1 MIKVKYE
8 GVYLS
13 TIGQYK
19 RTIPFKFEHEV
30 AGNHTDAL
38 ESHLKKRYTPMMI
51 AKTKGLKEPFER
63 LVSFRLIDYEKNNK
77 PNPLTGKDLFS
88 LNEWELQELARTF
101 NLFEIPLPF
110 TTTISELKQK
120 AAFQYLKRVKGLK
133 IDTDKEK
140 MEFDFFKK
148 DLNGSW
154 IIELDEPLI
163 IDIDETQV
171 DDIEII
177 KKKKSLKEAL
187 GFKEKE
193 DIKLPDADEL

>member
-8 GVYLS
+8 GVYSS
-13 TIGQYK
+13 TVGQYK
-19 RTIPFKFEHEV
+19 RTIPFRFEHEV

-38 ESHLKKRYTPMMI
+38 ESHLKKRYVPMMI
-51 AKTKGLKEPFER
+51 AKAKNLKDPFER
-63 LVSFRLIDYEKNNK
+63 LVSFRLVDYEKNNK
-77 PNPLTGKDLFS
+77 PNPINGKDLFE

-110 TTTISELKQK
+110 TTTLSELKQK
-120 AAFQYLKRVKGLK
+120 AAFQYLKRIEGLK

-154 IIELDEPLI
+154 VIELDEPLI
-163 IDIDETQV
+163 IEIDENKTEDTQAV
-171 DDIEII
+171 
-177 KKKKSLKEAL
+177 KKKISLKDAL
-187 GFKEKE
+187 GIKEV
-193 DIKLPDADEL
+193 IQLPDTKDL

>member
-8 GVYLS
+8 GVYSS
-13 TIGQYK
+13 TVGQYK
-19 RTIPFKFEHEV
+19 RTIPFRFEHEV

-38 ESHLKKRYTPMMI
+38 ESHLKKRYVPMMI
-51 AKTKGLKEPFER
+51 AKAKNLKDPFER
-63 LVSFRLIDYEKNNK
+63 LVSFRLVDYEKNNK
-77 PNPLTGKDLFS
+77 PNPINGKDLFE

-110 TTTISELKQK
+110 TTTLSELKQK

-154 IIELDEPLI
+154 VIELDEPLI
-163 IDIDETQV
+163 IEIDENKTEDAQAV
-171 DDIEII
+171 
-177 KKKKSLKEAL
+177 KKKISLKEAL
-187 GFKEKE
+187 GIKE
-193 DIKLPDADEL
+193 DIQLPDTKDL

>member
-8 GVYLS
+8 GVYSS
-13 TIGQYK
+13 TVGQYK
-19 RTIPFKFEHEV
+19 RTIPFRFEHEV

-38 ESHLKKRYTPMMI
+38 ESHLKKRYVPMMI
-51 AKTKGLKEPFER
+51 AKAKNLKDPFER
-63 LVSFRLIDYEKNNK
+63 LVSFRLVDYEKNDK
-77 PNPLTGKDLFS
+77 PNPINGKDLFE

-110 TTTISELKQK
+110 TTTLSELKQK
-120 AAFQYLKRVKGLK
+120 AAFQYLKRIKGLK

-154 IIELDEPLI
+154 VIELDEPLI
-163 IDIDETQV
+163 IEIDKNKTEDAQAV
-171 DDIEII
+171 
-177 KKKKSLKEAL
+177 KKKISLKEAL
-187 GFKEKE
+187 GIKE
-193 DIKLPDADEL
+193 DIQLPDTKDL

>member
-8 GVYLS
+8 GVYSS
-13 TIGQYK
+13 TVGQYK

-38 ESHLKKRYTPMMI
+38 ESHLKKRYVPMMI
-51 AKTKGLKEPFER
+51 AQSKNLKDPFER
-63 LVSFRLIDYEKNNK
+63 LVSFRLVDYEKNNK
-77 PNPLTGKDLFS
+77 SNPLNGKELFD

-110 TTTISELKQK
+110 TTTLSELKQK

-140 MEFDFFKK
+140 MKFDFFKK

-154 IIELDEPLI
+154 VIEPNEPLI
-163 IDIDETQV
+163 IEVDESKTEDAQTV
-171 DDIEII
+171 E
-177 KKKKSLKEAL
+177 KKISLREAL
-187 GFKEKE
+187 GIKE
-193 DIKLPDADEL
+193 DIQLPDAKDL

>member
-8 GVYLS
+8 GVYSS
-13 TIGQYK
+13 TVGQYK
-19 RTIPFKFEHEV
+19 RTIPFRFEHEV

-38 ESHLKKRYTPMMI
+38 ESHLKKRYVPMMI
-51 AKTKGLKEPFER
+51 AKAKNLKDPFER
-63 LVSFRLIDYEKNNK
+63 LVSFRLVDYEKNNK
-77 PNPLTGKDLFS
+77 PNPINGKDLFE

-110 TTTISELKQK
+110 TTTLSELKQK
-120 AAFQYLKRVKGLK
+120 AAFQYLKRIKGLK

-154 IIELDEPLI
+154 VIELDEPLI
-163 IDIDETQV
+163 IEIDENKTEDTQTV
-171 DDIEII
+171 
-177 KKKKSLKEAL
+177 KKKISLKEAL
-187 GFKEKE
+187 GIKE
-193 DIKLPDADEL
+193 DIQLPDTKDL

>member
-8 GVYLS
+8 GVYSS
-13 TIGQYK
+13 TVGQYK
-19 RTIPFKFEHEV
+19 RTIPFRFEHEV

-38 ESHLKKRYTPMMI
+38 ESHLKKRYVPMMI
-51 AKTKGLKEPFER
+51 AKAKNLKDPFER
-63 LVSFRLIDYEKNNK
+63 LVSFRLVDYEKNNK
-77 PNPLTGKDLFS
+77 PNPINGKDLFE

-110 TTTISELKQK
+110 TTTLSELKQK
-120 AAFQYLKRVKGLK
+120 AAFQYLKRIKGLK

-154 IIELDEPLI
+154 VIELDEPLI
-163 IDIDETQV
+163 IEIDENKTEDTQAV
-171 DDIEII
+171 
-177 KKKKSLKEAL
+177 KKKISLKEAL
-187 GFKEKE
+187 GIKE
-193 DIKLPDADEL
+193 DIQLPDTKDL

>member
-8 GVYLS
+8 GVYSS
-13 TIGQYK
+13 TVGQYK
-19 RTIPFKFEHEV
+19 RTIPFRFEHEV

-38 ESHLKKRYTPMMI
+38 ESHLKKRYVPMMI
-51 AKTKGLKEPFER
+51 AKAKNLKDPFER
-63 LVSFRLIDYEKNNK
+63 LVSFRLVDYEKNNK
-77 PNPLTGKDLFS
+77 PNPINGKDLFE

-110 TTTISELKQK
+110 TTTLSELKQK
-120 AAFQYLKRVKGLK
+120 AAFQYLKRIKGLK

-154 IIELDEPLI
+154 VIELDEPLI
-163 IDIDETQV
+163 IEIDENKTEDAQAV
-171 DDIEII
+171 
-177 KKKKSLKEAL
+177 KKKISLKEAL
-187 GFKEKE
+187 GIKE
-193 DIKLPDADEL
+193 DIQLPDAKDL

>member
-8 GVYLS
+8 GVYSS
-13 TIGQYK
+13 TVGQYK
-19 RTIPFKFEHEV
+19 RTIPFRFEHEV

-38 ESHLKKRYTPMMI
+38 ESHLKKRYVPMMI
-51 AKTKGLKEPFER
+51 AKAKNLKDPFER
-63 LVSFRLIDYEKNNK
+63 LVSFRLVDYEKNNK
-77 PNPLTGKDLFS
+77 PNPINGKDLFE

-110 TTTISELKQK
+110 TTTLSELKQK
-120 AAFQYLKRVKGLK
+120 AAFQYLKRIKGLK

-154 IIELDEPLI
+154 VIELDEPLI
-163 IDIDETQV
+163 IEIDENKTEDTQAV
-171 DDIEII
+171 
-177 KKKKSLKEAL
+177 KKKISLKEAL
-187 GFKEKE
+187 GIKE
-193 DIKLPDADEL
+193 DIQLPDAKDL

>member
-8 GVYLS
+8 GVYSS
-13 TIGQYK
+13 TVGQYK
-19 RTIPFKFEHEV
+19 RTIPFRFEHEV

-38 ESHLKKRYTPMMI
+38 ESHLKKRYVPMMI
-51 AKTKGLKEPFER
+51 AKAKNLKDPFER
-63 LVSFRLIDYEKNNK
+63 LVSFRLVDYEKNNK
-77 PNPLTGKDLFS
+77 PNPINGKDLFE

-110 TTTISELKQK
+110 TTTLSELKQK
-120 AAFQYLKRVKGLK
+120 AAFQYLKRIKGLK

-154 IIELDEPLI
+154 VIELDEPLI
-163 IDIDETQV
+163 IEIDENKTEDAQAV
-171 DDIEII
+171 
-177 KKKKSLKEAL
+177 KKKISLKEAL
-187 GFKEKE
+187 GIKE
-193 DIKLPDADEL
+193 DIQVPDAKDL